1 MAHHTIISQEAVSL
15 LTTGVFGDA
24 EDTWLPDKFIVSSPA
39 VRSKDRY
46 NVNIEHSCAPLIN
59 PNTGKTITQ
68 YRKLANNPATREVWQ
83 TAYGKEFGRM
93 SQGYRKTGTRGNICI
108 FVMTHDKIAST
119 PADRVV
125 TYARIVVDFCP
136 QKKDPN
142 RVQITAGGI

>member
-1 MAHHTIISQEAVSL
+1 MAHHSIISQEVVNL
-15 LTTGVFGDA
+15 LTTGVFGGT
-24 EDTWLPDKFIVSSPA
+24 EDIWLHEKFIVSSPTA
-39 VRSKDRY
+39 RSENKYD
-46 NVNIEHSCAPLIN
+46 VNIEHCCVPVIHQT
-59 PNTGKTITQ
+59 TGKTIIQ
-68 YRKLANNPATREVWQ
+68 YYKLANNPATREVWQ
-83 TAYGKEFGRM
+83 TAYGKELGRM